1 MFSFT
6 KNRFRFYAVAGVL
19 TVLSILSPF
28 LLPGGINL
36 GIDMTGGIQIEYAV
50 NSGNAKAAQ
59 DMAKNIAEEI
69 QKNIKFSGKEVMN
82 GVTVYGIAGTNSFV
96 VEGGFGRPE

>member
-6 KNRFRFYAVAGVL
+6 KNRFRFYTIAGIL
-19 TVLSILSPF
+19 IVLSLLAPF

-50 NSGNAKAAQ
+50 
-59 DMAKNIAEEI
+59 D
-69 QKNIKFSGKEVMN
+69 
-82 GVTVYGIAGTNSFV
+82 
-96 VEGGFGRPE
+96 